1 MTAFGAGWLFTHLK
15 SELSPLEDR
24 GTIIGVIVAPE
35 GATLAYTDG
44 YARQLEQLYQAIPE
58 VSSYLVFVAPGL
70 ERPNPVNSA
79 LSFVRMKPWEQR
91 QRKQQA
97 IAKELAPKMAQLPGV
112 LAFPINPPSLGQSF
126 RNPAVQFV
134 IQSSSYADLQQRVD
148 QVLAKARQYPG
159 MVNLDSDLRLNNPQL
174 SVVLN
179 RDEIAAVG
187 ADVEDIGRTLETPVS
202 YTHLDVYKR
211 QA

>member
-1 MTAFGAGWLFTHLK
+1 MVLLFFATAFGAGWLFTHLK

-35 GATLAYTDG
+35 GATLAYTDN
-44 YARQLEQLYQAIPE
+44 YARQLEQFYQAIPE
-58 VSSYLVFVAPGL
+58 VSSYLVFRRAGAGKTQSGDQRLVVRAAETVGTAPAQAAG
-70 ERPNPVNSA
+70 
-79 LSFVRMKPWEQR
+79 
-91 QRKQQA
+91 A
-97 IAKELAPKMAQLPGV
+97 IAKELAPKMFGGLPGV

-159 MVNLDSDLRLNNPQL
+159 MVESGHRFAPEQ
-174 SVVLN
+174 
-179 RDEIAAVG
+179 AATL
-187 ADVEDIGRTLETPVS
+187 GRA
-202 YTHLDVYKR
+202 